1 MNYVYK
7 KINEPKLFPIRH
19 AGIAKLNKT
28 EEESEAMRKT
38 DNSEFNFDKLFMDA
52 EKYTLKGK
60 GKEIGYPPKNQE
72 GIRFLKRLST
82 RWKRK
87 EGK

>member
-1 MNYVYK
+1 
-7 KINEPKLFPIRH
+7 
-19 AGIAKLNKT
+19 
-28 EEESEAMRKT
+28 
-38 DNSEFNFDKLFMDA
+38 MDA
-52 EKYTLKGK
+52 EKYYTLKGK
-60 GKEIGYPPKNQE
+60 SKEIGYPPRNQD